1 MERVGFILKVREGRL
16 SDYRKAHLN
25 VWPEMREALRQA
37 GWHNYSLFLREDGL
51 LFGYVETPSF
61 DDALG
66 KMAETE
72 VNGRWQE
79 LMAPYFENI
88 GGGHP
93 DQAMVRLE
101 EVFHLE

>member
-1 MERVGFILKVREGRL
+1 MERVGFILKVREDRL
-16 SDYRKAHLN
+16 SDYRKAHQN
-25 VWPEMREALRQA
+25 VWPEMRDALRQA
-37 GWHNYSLFLREDGL
+37 GWHNYTLFLREDGL

-61 DDALG
+61 DEALN

-88 GGGHP
+88 GGRCP

-101 EVFHLE
+101 EVFHLD